1 MDIAKI
7 KKELEKSLKEIELKL
22 GKPGEVF
29 DAKKMGELGR
39 EQMRLKGIVQKID
52 SLERVEADIKET
64 EELIQSEEDKEMVK
78 IAEEEFKNLKKEKE
92 ELNKI
97 IKSELIPPDLNDEK
111 NAIIEIRAGTG
122 GDEAE
127 LFAADLFRMYSRFA
141 ENNGLKTEIQS
152 SNRTPIGGIKEIIFE
167 VKGRGAYGYLKFE
180 GGVHRVQRI
189 PETEKSGRIHTSAAT
204 VAVFPEAEESD
215 IEIKSEDL
223 RIDTFRAS
231 GHGGQSVNT
240 TDSAVRITHLP
251 TGTVVACQ
259 DERSQIKNK
268 DKAMK
273 ILRSR
278 ILAKQQE
285 DEKKSKGETRRLMVG
300 SGDRSEKIR
309 TYNFPQDRVTDHR
322 IHLTLHN
329 LPRIM
334 DGEMDQLIEAL
345 KEEENK
351 YKENNEL

>member
-1 MDIAKI
+1 MDIEKTKLETEARIREIDNELGKAEVVSDTRKMGLLGKESTRLKELLTKIEKYKKLENDIIGAKGLLDAKDEEI
-7 KKELEKSLKEIELKL
+7 KKMAQV
-22 GKPGEVF
+22 EV
-29 DAKKMGELGR
+29 ENT
-39 EQMRLKGIVQKID
+39 
-52 SLERVEADIKET
+52 ER
-64 EELIQSEEDKEMVK
+64 
-78 IAEEEFKNLKKEKE
+78 EKE
-92 ELNKI
+92 ELEKEIKI
-97 IKSELIPPDLNDEK
+97 MSIPPDPNDDK

-127 LFAADLFRMYSRFA
+127 LFASDLFRMYSRYA
-141 ENNGLKTEIQS
+141 ERKGYKIEIENTNRS
-152 SNRTPIGGIKEIIFE
+152 SLGGIKEIIAE
-167 VKGRGAYGYLKFE
+167 IKGRSVYGDLKYE

-189 PETEKSGRIHTSAAT
+189 PTTEKSGRIHTSAAT
-204 VAVFPEAEESD
+204 VAVFPEAEPRD
-215 IEIKSEDL
+215 ITIKPEDL
-223 RIDTFRAS
+223 KIDTYRSS

-259 DERSQIKNK
+259 DERSQLKNK

-285 DEKKSKGETRRLMVG
+285 DEARAKGETRRLMVG

-329 LPRIM
+329 ISGIM
-334 DGEMDQLIEAL
+334 DGNLDKLISAL
-345 KEEENK
+345 K
-351 YKENNEL
+351 NEATKTE